1 MVPEQT
7 ASGVMGF
14 CVFYLV
20 LFVIGTLT
28 LTAFGLDMESSMG
41 AAAATLG
48 NVGPGM
54 GLVGPTD
61 NYGVPARAGQ
71 TFSQPADALRAPG
84 DIHGASAI
92 YP

>member
-1 MVPEQT
+1 VW
-7 ASGVMGF
+7 S
-14 CVFYLV
+14 
-20 LFVIGTLT
+20 TLT

-61 NYGVPARAGQ
+61 NYGFLPGPAKLFLSLLMLFGRLEIFTVLVLFTREFHWAG
-71 TFSQPADALRAPG
+71 
-84 DIHGASAI
+84 
-92 YP
+92 